1 MSQRNAVVGK
11 TLLFIAQSQPDN
23 HVHHNPQLTSLHF
36 SPPTCVL
43 AQSMSTGSRIVDMS
57 NEDYCIILMLLVE
70 EKYGQGYRN
79 SSVAASNSGGRS

>member
-11 TLLFIAQSQPDN
+11 TPLFIAQSPPDN
-23 HVHHNPQLTSLHF
+23 HVHHNPQQTSPIFPHLHF

-57 NEDYCIILMLLVE
+57 SEDYCIILLLLVE
-70 EKYGQGYRN
+70 
-79 SSVAASNSGGRS
+79 